1 MLTQKQNEII
11 DQIKQEFESHNELI
25 NSRKQTSSILNLE
38 SIISDIEER
47 DNLIEEMMVINLSNY
62 GAIQVKVEEE
72 IEVLNRE
79 LKVLGFEAELIFKQ
93 NPKGSIR
100 HWNVYLSK
108 INAQKSAEES
118 FMSIEVNIEVS
129 DIYFKGKPID
139 DIVKILP
146 KYNWKY
152 SKYTSEDV
160 ISLMKNETI
169 REHLA
174 NYWERFNKK

>member
-25 NSRKQTSSILNLE
+25 NSRSQTSSILNLE

-79 LKVLGFEAELIFKQ
+79 LKVLGFESELIFKQ
-93 NPKGSIR
+93 NPTGSIR

-108 INAQKSAEES
+108 INPQKNAEES
-118 FMSIEVNIEVS
+118 FMSIEVNIEAS

-139 DIVKILP
+139 GIVKILP

-152 SKYTSEDV
+152 SRYTSEDV

>member
-1 MLTQKQNEII
+1 MLTQKQNQII
-11 DQIKQEFESHNELI
+11 DEIKQEFESHNELI
-25 NSRKQTSSILNLE
+25 NSRKQTSSLLNLE

-62 GAIQVKVEEE
+62 GAIRVKVEEE

-79 LKVLGFEAELIFKQ
+79 LKVLGFEAKLIFKQ

-100 HWNVYLSK
+100 HWNVELYK
-108 INAQKSAEES
+108 ISTGKE
-118 FMSIEVNIEVS
+118 FMSMEVNIRVS
-129 DIYFKGKPID
+129 DLYFKGKPVD
-139 DIVKILP
+139 GIVKILP
-146 KYNWKY
+146 KYKWGY
-152 SKYTSEDV
+152 SRYTSEDV

-174 NYWERFNKK
+174 HHWERLNK

>member
-1 MLTQKQNEII
+1 MLTQKQNQII
-11 DQIKQEFESHNELI
+11 DEIKQEFESHNELI
-25 NSRKQTSSILNLE
+25 NSRKQTSCLLNLE

-62 GAIQVKVEEE
+62 GAIRVKVEEE

-93 NPKGSIR
+93 DPKGSIR

-108 INAQKSAEES
+108 INAQKNAEKW
-118 FMSIEVNIEVS
+118 FMSMEVNIRVS
-129 DIYFKGKPID
+129 DPYFKGKPVD
-139 DIVKILP
+139 GIVKVLP
-146 KYNWKY
+146 NYKWRY
-152 SKYTSEDV
+152 SRYTSEDV

-174 NYWERFNKK
+174 HYWEKFNK

>member
-1 MLTQKQNEII
+1 MLTEKQNQII
-11 DQIKQEFESHNELI
+11 DEIKQEFESHNELI
-25 NSRKQTSSILNLE
+25 NSRKQTSSLLNLE

-93 NPKGSIR
+93 DPKGSIR

-108 INAQKSAEES
+108 IK
-118 FMSIEVNIEVS
+118 
-129 DIYFKGKPID
+129 
-139 DIVKILP
+139 
-146 KYNWKY
+146 
-152 SKYTSEDV
+152 
-160 ISLMKNETI
+160 
-169 REHLA
+169 
-174 NYWERFNKK
+174 